1 MRPTFLG
8 FEASK
13 TALYASQKALDITG
27 HNLSNISTQGYTRQ
41 RADQVS
47 VSAGSYNSRYSLN
60 MAVYGGMGT
69 NINGIEQI
77 RDTRLDQAFRNE
89 YCNTGYYDQKSAMLG
104 DIESVLQELD
114 LGADGN
120 GYGLRSS
127 IENLYKSLE
136 DFSYNAS
143 SESHANIVA
152 TSFAS
157 TAKLLNHMYIGLEN
171 SAQEFKTD
179 LKDSVGE
186 ANVIFSKIADLN
198 VSIRNSMV
206 ANNYNEQFGPNELL
220 DQRNL
225 LLDNLSVFGEVRV
238 KETSG
243 GMISVTLGGHTVVNG
258 AESERINY
266 LENKN
271 GTVSMKW
278 KSNGEDVNCDS
289 GSFKASVE
297 ILNGRG
303 LGQRNSYESKE
314 KGYLF
319 YMDKLNSFS
328 NMLADVANTTIPSTV
343 DASGNISSY
352 KKILGADT
360 GKGVTSTTLPITA
373 KNITISEELAKDS
386 SYLIYDKKSNDNT
399 HILSMLEQLMSDKH
413 QFESAGDRFNGTF
426 EDFVADYCGT
436 LGTDVNYNVAR
447 LESSL
452 NITNEI
458 INTRDSVSGVS
469 ETEETVNMLTYNR
482 AFQAASRMMTTMD
495 DLLDVIIN
503 KMAI

>member
-152 TSFAS
+152 TDR
-157 TAKLLNHMYIGLEN
+157 K
-171 SAQEFKTD
+171 
-179 LKDSVGE
+179 SV
-186 ANVIFSKIADLN
+186 V
-198 VSIRNSMV
+198 
-206 ANNYNEQFGPNELL
+206 
-220 DQRNL
+220 
-225 LLDNLSVFGEVRV
+225 
-238 KETSG
+238 
-243 GMISVTLGGHTVVNG
+243 
-258 AESERINY
+258 
-266 LENKN
+266 
-271 GTVSMKW
+271 
-278 KSNGEDVNCDS
+278 
-289 GSFKASVE
+289 
-297 ILNGRG
+297 
-303 LGQRNSYESKE
+303 
-314 KGYLF
+314 
-319 YMDKLNSFS
+319 
-328 NMLADVANTTIPSTV
+328 
-343 DASGNISSY
+343 
-352 KKILGADT
+352 
-360 GKGVTSTTLPITA
+360 
-373 KNITISEELAKDS
+373 
-386 SYLIYDKKSNDNT
+386 
-399 HILSMLEQLMSDKH
+399 
-413 QFESAGDRFNGTF
+413 
-426 EDFVADYCGT
+426 
-436 LGTDVNYNVAR
+436 
-447 LESSL
+447 
-452 NITNEI
+452 
-458 INTRDSVSGVS
+458 
-469 ETEETVNMLTYNR
+469 
-482 AFQAASRMMTTMD
+482 
-495 DLLDVIIN
+495 
-503 KMAI
+503 